1 MRKEKS
7 EEIANITQTK
17 AKGKLNDKQQA
28 HLKPRNSSPARINNR
43 FSRPNQLLYKLN
55 FVF

>member
-7 EEIANITQTK
+7 EEIPNITQTK

-43 FSRPNQLLYKLN
+43 FSRPNQLLYKLD
-55 FVF
+55 FIF